1 MSATAKQ
8 RLPLHEATLR
18 LLSLLASSQLEKDL
32 LQKGIEAL
40 AAILQVRYGAIGLI
54 DDAGKL
60 QQFVH
65 TGIGPEEAARVGKL
79 PKGRGLL
86 GINIPL
92 RLGDMSRDP
101 RSVGFPPNHP
111 PMKSLLSVTFSHE
124 GHNYGRVYLSEKF
137 DGSDFSKEDE
147 QLLSHFASVFAMMLA
162 YHRAQTER
170 ERAAETLREISH
182 ALSAI
187 TGDAFF
193 RELVLNLTRALGVAY
208 AFVGEITDASLRT
221 IHTVAVSAGDKLV
234 NDFVYDLPG
243 TPCENVAG
251 KKLCF
256 HARGVQQ
263 LFPDDHRLIEM
274 GIESY
279 IGSPLFDSA
288 GKPLGILVL
297 LDKKPLADPE
307 HVQSILK
314 ICAARAS
321 AELERQHAE
330 RALRQSE
337 EHYHLL
343 TRLAPV
349 GIFRTDAHGHC
360 TYVNKRWCDIA
371 GLSPEQAYGEGWVRA
386 IHSNDRKYIF
396 ERWYAAAK
404 SNLPFMEEC
413 RMQRPDGVT
422 TWVLAQASTELGA
435 EGQVTGY
442 VGTVTDITE
451 RKQAEAE
458 MRKLSSVIEQTADSV
473 VITDRN
479 GVIQYVNP
487 AYQAVTGYSP
497 EEAIGNSPRL
507 VKSGQHPPAFYQ
519 RLWETILKGEVF
531 RERFINRKKDGSL
544 YHEEKTITPLKN
556 ARGEI
561 THFVSTGK
569 DITRRV
575 EAENENKRMQSFL
588 DSVVE
593 NLPSMIFVK
602 DAKELRFVRFNRAA
616 EELLGYSRRDMLG
629 KNDHDFFP
637 REEADFFNAKDREV
651 LRSGQ
656 LHDIPEEPIHTLRRG
671 VRILHTR
678 KIPIRDS
685 DGRPLYLLGISE
697 DITERKQAEKKLRES
712 NEILERIFDSTHFC
726 LAYLDRDFNFIRV
739 NRAYAKAC
747 GLPPDHFPGKN
758 HFHLYPHEENEAIFR
773 HVAQTGEPFTIAAKP
788 FEFPDHPEW
797 GVTYWDWTLHPLKD
811 TAGKVEALLFVLLD
825 VTERK
830 RAEDMLSRLGRILD
844 ASSNEIYVF
853 DANTLRFTQVNQ
865 GARRNLGYTAEELRT
880 LTPLDLKPQLTRDS
894 FEALLAPLRS
904 GQEEQT
910 AFVTTHRRK
919 DGSTYPV
926 EVQLHL
932 SRSEHPPVFV
942 AVIQDITERKRTE
955 ERLSYLA
962 YYDALTSLPN
972 RQLLNERLSWAMTE
986 ADSRDRLVAVMFLD
1000 LDRFKNI
1007 NDTLGHDV
1015 GDALLKSVAERL
1027 KACVR
1032 PGDTISR
1039 LGGDEFTIVLAN
1051 VAHVDD
1057 VARVAQ
1063 KVLDQF
1069 IAPFRIAGRDLFAS
1083 PSIGI
1088 TLYPFD
1094 DNNTESLLK
1103 NADTAMYHAKSLG
1116 RNNFQFYTAELNAR
1130 AARQL
1135 ELETG
1140 MRRALEREEFVLH
1153 YQPLV
1158 DIQTGGIVGME
1169 ALLRWQ
1175 HPQYGLV
1182 PPMEFIPLAEET
1194 GLIVP
1199 IGEWVLRTACA
1210 QIKAWHA
1217 AGFPTLH
1224 VAVNLSSKQLQQKNF
1239 AEVVKHALQE
1249 TGLEP
1254 LYLDL
1259 ELTESLLMQ
1268 DMEAAEAV
1276 LKNLKAMGVMFSLD
1290 DFGTGYSS
1298 LSYLKRFPI
1307 DFLKIDRSFIKDI
1320 VHDRYGAGIVRA
1332 IIVMAHTL
1340 GIKVIAEGVETHE
1353 QLGFLREQGCN
1364 ITQGYFCSKPL
1375 PVNDFTQ
1382 LLREWRGT
1390 RLKKCGLRKP
1400 ARKTGKKQTRQPK
1413 RPDRKPRLRP
1423 TR

>member
-1 MSATAKQ
+1 MNDSHSQ
-8 RLPLHEATLR
+8 NRVPYEATLR
-18 LLSLLASSQLEKDL
+18 LLGLLANYRVEDEL

-40 AAILQVRYGAIGLI
+40 TQLLQARYGAIALE
-54 DDAGKL
+54 DEPGKL
-60 QQFVH
+60 RQFVY
-65 TGIGPEEAARVGKL
+65 TGITAEEARLIGRL
-79 PKGRGLL
+79 PEGRGLL
-86 GINIPL
+86 GVMTPL
-92 RLGDMSRDP
+92 CLEDMSRDS

-111 PMKSLLSVTFSHE
+111 AMKSLLSVHFSHE
-124 GHNYGRVYLSEKF
+124 GHYYGRVYLSEKH
-137 DGSDFSKEDE
+137 DGSAFTEEDK
-147 QLLSHFASVFAMMLA
+147 QLLTHFSNVFALMLA
-162 YHRAQTER
+162 YHRSQAER
-170 ERAAETLREISH
+170 ERATEAMREISQT
-182 ALSAI
+182 LSSI
-187 TGDAFF
+187 TGETFF
-193 RELVLNLTRALGVAY
+193 RELVLNLTRALGVEY
-208 AFVGEITDASLRT
+208 ALVGEVTDESCGAVR
-221 IHTVAVSAGDKLV
+221 TVAVSARGKLV
-234 NDFVYDLPG
+234 DNFVYSLPG
-243 TPCENVAG
+243 TPCEKVVGKTLCSYARNVQG
-251 KKLCF
+251 
-256 HARGVQQ
+256 
-263 LFPDDHRLIEM
+263 LFPDDHMLREM

-279 IGSPLFDSA
+279 VGSPLFDSQ
-288 GKPLGILVL
+288 GKPSGILVM
-297 LDKKPLADPE
+297 LDGKPLADPE
-307 HVQSILK
+307 HAESILK
-314 ICAARAS
+314 ICAGRAA
-321 AELERQHAE
+321 AELERQRSD
-330 RALRQSE
+330 RALRLSE

-343 TRLAPV
+343 ARLAPV
-349 GIFRTDAHGHC
+349 GIFRTDAEGHC

-371 GLSPEQAYGEGWVRA
+371 GINFEQARGEGWAQA
-386 IHSNDRKYIF
+386 IHPDDRKHIF
-396 ERWYAAAK
+396 ERWYAAAE
-404 SNLPFMEEC
+404 NDRPFMEEC
-413 RMQRPDGVT
+413 RMQRPEGVV
-422 TWVLAQASTELGA
+422 TWVLAQASA
-435 EGQVTGY
+435 ERGTDGRLTGY
-442 VGTVTDITE
+442 VGTITDITD
-451 RKQAEAE
+451 RKQSEKIL
-458 MRKLSSVIEQTADSV
+458 RGSS
-473 VITDRN
+473 
-479 GVIQYVNP
+479 
-487 AYQAVTGYSP
+487 
-497 EEAIGNSPRL
+497 
-507 VKSGQHPPAFYQ
+507 
-519 RLWETILKGEVF
+519 
-531 RERFINRKKDGSL
+531 
-544 YHEEKTITPLKN
+544 
-556 ARGEI
+556 
-561 THFVSTGK
+561 
-569 DITRRV
+569 
-575 EAENENKRMQSFL
+575 
-588 DSVVE
+588 
-593 NLPSMIFVK
+593 
-602 DAKELRFVRFNRAA
+602 
-616 EELLGYSRRDMLG
+616 
-629 KNDHDFFP
+629 
-637 REEADFFNAKDREV
+637 
-651 LRSGQ
+651 
-656 LHDIPEEPIHTLRRG
+656 
-671 VRILHTR
+671 
-678 KIPIRDS
+678 
-685 DGRPLYLLGISE
+685 
-697 DITERKQAEKKLRES
+697 
-712 NEILERIFDSTHFC
+712 EILERIFDSTHFC

-739 NRAYAKAC
+739 NRAYANAC

-773 HVAQTGEPFTIAAKP
+773 HVVQTGEPFTITAKP

-811 TAGKVEALLFVLLD
+811 SGGNIETLLFVLLD

-853 DANTLRFTQVNQ
+853 DAQTLRLIQVNQ
-865 GARRNLGYTAEELRT
+865 GAQRNLGYTVEELKT

-904 GQEEQT
+904 GQEEQV

-926 EVQLHL
+926 EVQLQL

-942 AVIQDITERKRTE
+942 AVVQDITERKRTE

-962 YYDALTSLPN
+962 YYDSLTSLPN

-1000 LDRFKNI
+1000 LDRFKTI

-1039 LGGDEFTIVLAN
+1039 LGGDEFTIVLAS

-1063 KVLDQF
+1063 KILDQF
-1069 IAPFRIAGRDLFAS
+1069 VAPFRIAGRDLFAS

-1140 MRRALEREEFVLH
+1140 MRRALEREEFVLY

-1158 DIQTGGIVGME
+1158 DIQTGDIVGME

-1217 AGFPTLH
+1217 TGFPALH
-1224 VAVNLSSKQLQQKNF
+1224 AAVNLSSKQLQQKNF
-1239 AEVVKHALQE
+1239 AEVVKRIIRE
-1249 TGLEP
+1249 TGLDP
-1254 LYLDL
+1254 RYLDL

-1268 DMEAAEAV
+1268 DMEAAETI
-1276 LKNLKAMGVMFSLD
+1276 LKELKAMGVMFSLD

-1320 VHDRYGAGIVRA
+1320 THDRYGAGIVRA

-1353 QLGFLREQGCN
+1353 QLGFLREQGCS
-1364 ITQGYFCSKPL
+1364 ISQGYFCSKPL
-1375 PVNDFTQ
+1375 PVNDFTR
-1382 LLREWRGT
+1382 LLREWRGI
-1390 RLKKCGLRKP
+1390 REEKCGHRKA
-1400 ARKTGKKQTRQPK
+1400 ARETGKKRARLLK
-1413 RPDRKPRLRP
+1413 RRVTKSKRR
-1423 TR
+1423 R